1 MDCKCETSNTEDA
14 VTGWWLSGSNAQLGA
29 FTVVGY
35 LLYRFSQTLPALIR
49 WPIRLFCSLTGL
61 SALWGWVSR
70 IVGTLRVIQSLC
82 KWLSR
87 IWKFIKGLSSKL
99 QWLLPIIRAITG
111 SSEGTLENDIRLNLS
126 SPLKVNLRLILV
138 GPAGGGR
145 TSVANTLLGFSAEQP
160 EEPLTESTRRR
171 AIADGRELTVV
182 DTPDLLG
189 ASLGKTA
196 RAKEALRSVQL
207 VGPGPHAVLLVMQA
221 PRSSKGTTHQ
231 ETVHVIQTVLDLF
244 GDGIRGHIIP
254 VLTHADLLGRRHT
267 FERLLDTDAGG
278 VKRLTSLCGQRP
290 ELLDTRPDRS
300 PEEQS
305 VTRRLLVGRV
315 LELKGLRGHFVHEL
329 QRRDDDIREELLNVM
344 TVALG
349 RKLKCM

>member
-14 VTGWWLSGSNAQLGA
+14 VTGWWLSGSNAQWGA

-70 IVGTLRVIQSLC
+70 IVGTLRGIQSLC

-87 IWKFIKGLSSKL
+87 IWKFIKAFSSKFH
-99 QWLLPIIRAITG
+99 WMLPIIRSITG
-111 SSEGTLENDIRLNLS
+111 SSEGSLENENIRLNLS
-126 SPLKVNLRLILV
+126 SPLKAGLRLILV

-145 TSVANTLLGFSAEQP
+145 TSVANTLLGCSAEQP
-160 EEPLTESTRRR
+160 EEHLMESTKRR
-171 AIADGRELTVV
+171 AIVDGRELTVV
-182 DTPDLLG
+182 DTPDILG
-189 ASLGKTA
+189 VSLGRIT
-196 RAKEALRSVQL
+196 RAKEGLRSVQL

-221 PRSSKGTTHQ
+221 PRSSNETHQ
-231 ETVHVIQTVLDLF
+231 ETMQVIQAILDLF
-244 GDGIRGHIIP
+244 GDGIRGHVIP
-254 VLTHADLLGRRHT
+254 VLTHADRLGRRHT
-267 FERLLDTDAGG
+267 FERLLDTDVGG

-315 LELKGLRGHFVHEL
+315 LELKGLWGHFIHEL
-329 QRRDDDIREELLNVM
+329 QRRDERIREELLADM
-344 TVALG
+344 TSALS
-349 RKLKCM
+349 RKLGHM